1 MPTTLRALTTA
12 TAIAAGA
19 FLTTST
25 LLLAGDADAK
35 YRRVT
40 AATSCHEDNLMQVLT
55 EVDDTGVL
63 YDDDIVVGEIRFTL
77 DRDGSGVTVTNDEGA
92 AGEVV
97 RCEVPTDSYL
107 PHQTM
112 TEAHVSGY
120 KANGNGY
127 DSIAKA
133 CYTWWTN
140 GSYFCA
146 PNVDLPA
153 GNFNVVIDVGAQ
165 WANSAAFPMVTAM
178 LGEGDSLYGVY
189 YTDA

>member
-25 LLLAGDADAK
+25 LLVAGSADAK
-35 YRRVT
+35 YRRVA
-40 AATSCHEDNLMQVLT
+40 AATSCHEDTLMQVVMET
-55 EVDDTGVL
+55 DDTGVL
-63 YDDDIVVGEIRFTL
+63 YDSDQVVGDINFTL
-77 DRDGSGVTVTNDEGA
+77 DRDGNGITVVNDA
-92 AGEVV
+92 SSAGEGV

-107 PHQTM
+107 PHHTM

-120 KANGNGY
+120 KSNANGY

-140 GSYFCA
+140 GSYSCA
-146 PNVDLPA
+146 PEEDLPS
-153 GNFNVVIDVGAQ
+153 GHFNVVIDLGAQ
-165 WANSAAFPMVTAM
+165 WSNGNSFPMITTV
-178 LGEGDSLYGVY
+178 LGDGDSISGVY

>member
-1 MPTTLRALTTA
+1 MQTNLRALTTA

-19 FLTTST
+19 FLATST
-25 LLLAGDADAK
+25 LLVAGDAAAK

-40 AATSCHEDNLMQVLT
+40 AATACHEDTLMQVVM
-55 EVDDTGVL
+55 EVDDTGIL
-63 YDDDIVVGEIRFTL
+63 YDDDVVVGGINFTL
-77 DRDGSGVTVTNDEGA
+77 DRDGSGITVENDA
-92 AGEVV
+92 SSAGEVV
-97 RCEVPTDSYL
+97 RCDVPTDSYL

-120 KANGNGY
+120 KTNANGY

-153 GNFNVVIDVGAQ
+153 GNFNVVIDIGAQ
-165 WANSAAFPMVTAM
+165 WANSAAFPMITTM
-178 LGEGDSLYGVY
+178 LGEGDSVYGVY